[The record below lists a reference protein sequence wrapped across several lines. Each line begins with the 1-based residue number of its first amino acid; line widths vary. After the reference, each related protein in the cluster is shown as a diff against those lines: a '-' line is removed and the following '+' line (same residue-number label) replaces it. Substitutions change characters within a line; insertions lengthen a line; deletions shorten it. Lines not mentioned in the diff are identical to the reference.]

1 MFLCLSDDSQDEVQS
16 SLNIPHGS
24 DKEKTFKR
32 DFRPESEVLDYQ
44 NASISPRRP
53 NEDIIN
59 SSSKKKVL
67 DMDIN
72 FNNEMALDYDFKMFL
87 ILLFYSF
94 CLHAIVEIKHL
105 YYTVIHLLNNFK

>member
-16 SLNIPHGS
+16 SLNIPHSS

-44 NASISPRRP
+44 NASISPTRP

-59 SSSKKKVL
+59 SNSKKKVL

-72 FNNEMALDYDFKMFL
+72 FNNEIALDYDFKMFL